1 MPPSLQ
7 RSYFV
12 SKKALH
18 VRLMDGDAGHQYSRI
33 RRVKCDEAKP
43 HCHRCTSTGRKC
55 DGYSTQEAHQAEQ
68 PPNSLSLGPSISV
81 DPCATGLEKRTFDF
95 FRTRT
100 APCISGYFPDPVWDR
115 YVLQTSQHE
124 PTIRYAVNAL
134 GALHEE
140 RLLRRTVNETC
151 SDVPAI
157 SNGFPVLQYSKA
169 LHGLQSLLHA
179 KTVPMDLVLMAVLLM
194 VHFESLRE
202 SFVPALVHV
211 EHAIR
216 LLHSSTTFDAR
227 KVDPNLVRSIMRLD
241 VQGSLYLGM
250 RIPGLPFYTA
260 ATDNIFPTSLHDLAQ
275 ARDLVNV
282 WTCRLFHFMRAEADE
297 HKFKDVGG
305 VPLEKLAKSHEL
317 TQTFVDLDALL
328 WDFMH
333 RPTLKPTVREQLG
346 LGMLRTRVKINKI
359 LAATCLYS
367 EATMF
372 DAFLPDFED
381 VLSIC
386 SYILASDA
394 ADRRLLT
401 VSLDEGLL
409 QPLFTVA
416 THCRESRIR
425 HSALVQLRKLASTEG
440 SPRGIWHVEA
450 MVRTAEVCIRFEEAC
465 CERANPSCS
474 DIPEW
479 CRVHSSGFD
488 GWDVQPPKRQRV
500 FAHMRLR
507 PNGMDGEWA
516 DFSEAI
522 EWSVSSH
529 SMLGGAE
536 RQLLMEHDQLGQR
549 NPYRYRQTVSARHG
563 WALGPQTQIF
573 NVA

>member
-1 MPPSLQ
+1 
-7 RSYFV
+7 
-12 SKKALH
+12 
-18 VRLMDGDAGHQYSRI
+18 
-33 RRVKCDEAKP
+33 
-43 HCHRCTSTGRKC
+43 
-55 DGYSTQEAHQAEQ
+55 
-68 PPNSLSLGPSISV
+68 
-81 DPCATGLEKRTFDF
+81 
-95 FRTRT
+95 
-100 APCISGYFPDPVWDR
+100 
-115 YVLQTSQHE
+115 
-124 PTIRYAVNAL
+124 
-134 GALHEE
+134 
-140 RLLRRTVNETC
+140 
-151 SDVPAI
+151 
-157 SNGFPVLQYSKA
+157 
-169 LHGLQSLLHA
+169 
-179 KTVPMDLVLMAVLLM
+179 
-194 VHFESLRE
+194 
-202 SFVPALVHV
+202 
-211 EHAIR
+211 
-216 LLHSSTTFDAR
+216 
-227 KVDPNLVRSIMRLD
+227 MRLD

-260 ATDNIFPTSLHDLAQ
+260 ATDNVFPTSLHDLAQ

-317 TQTFVDLDALL
+317 TQTFVDLDSLL

-333 RPTLKPTVREQLG
+333 KPTLKLTVREQLG

-401 VSLDEGLL
+401 VSLDEGSL

-425 HSALVQLRKLASTEG
+425 HSALVQLRKLASSEG
-440 SPRGIWHVEA
+440 SPKGIWHVEA

-549 NPYRYRQTVSARHG
+549 NSHRYRQTVSARDG
-563 WALGPQTQIF
+563 WALGPQTKILD
-573 NVA
+573 VAVRKKNCGCSNYDLDDLQKSCVQ